1 MVGHPDLSRLA
12 DTVPGGSAGPNP
24 RAFGHGG
31 AGGSYAFA
39 DPENRVSYA
48 YVMNKF
54 VTGSTG
60 ADQRSDSLVRALY
73 AALQE
78 RA

>member
-1 MVGHPDLSRLA
+1 VG
-12 DTVPGGSAGPNP
+12 GGDFQWGVGFMLNLLEASGPNP

-48 YVMNKF
+48 YVMNQMSGG
-54 VTGSTG
+54 TMGE
-60 ADQRSDSLVRALY
+60 DLRSISLVQALY
-73 AALQE
+73 AGLG
-78 RA
+78 R